1 MRAWSEI
8 SFHTLLALAL
18 TGIFVAGR
26 AHRELVVLDIIAA
39 LAVYVAVYLSPLRWT
54 MPRRRRHVP
63 SFAVCFLG
71 AFVVTF
77 LTLTPAENAAD
88 EITLRAV
95 VAALSGAFAFLYAA
109 VKIGVPTHVGVVVNA
124 QSVSSHTRDG
134 APDFE
139 GGRAVARDLLA
150 RGLFDVR
157 KLEAPDVGIWPE
169 HFEVAQ
175 EGSITWFIHGRPGTR
190 ATIRFDRGFDPFRE
204 PGGDESFFVGVVP
217 AGSAAVITAGP
228 VVSPGRGA
236 YSIELEAPG
245 EGEGKRVH
253 VHGGGSQ
260 RKG

>member
-1 MRAWSEI
+1 MRALSEI
-8 SFHTLLALAL
+8 AFHALLALAL
-18 TGIFVAGR
+18 AGIFVAGR
-26 AHRELVVLDIIAA
+26 AHWEIVVLDIVAA
-39 LAVYVAVYLSPLRWT
+39 LAVYAAVYVSPLRWT

-71 AFVVTF
+71 AFVVSF
-77 LTLTPAENAAD
+77 LTLPAQGDES
-88 EITLRAV
+88 EITRRAL
-95 VAALSGAFAFLYAA
+95 VAALSGAFSFLYAA

-139 GGRAVARDLLA
+139 RGRAVARDLFD
-150 RGLFDVR
+150 RGLFDVER
-157 KLEAPDVGIWPE
+157 LEARDVGVWPE

-204 PGGDESFFVGVVP
+204 RGGEESFFIGVVP
-217 AGSAAVITAGP
+217 TGSAAVITAGP

-236 YSIELEAPG
+236 YSIELEPPG
-245 EGEGKRVH
+245 EKKRIH